1 MNEATK
7 PLTFL
12 PARLHLWR
20 ASDGASTHVIQ
31 ARDAA
36 TQDWF
41 IIFLFVYI
49 FFGTSATRL
58 PGGWDAET
66 LAYGVTPHAFCKE
79 VHLQSWI
86 PASHYTDPYRLSGR
100 SRDYFLMPARMTRLS
115 CCRFKKPT
123 FLLTLHPKNQMCTRG
138 GKMVLFGVYLL
149 LISLGSYKG
158 RGGEE
163 RGGWQISFCQRESA
177 LTQAALTS
185 VAAVNGGRAERQ
197 EPVGLKR
204 SSVALVKNSKGEHLH
219 ETFIRDEDWIKNCNI
234 TARYRCD

>member
-158 RGGEE
+158 RGGEAR
-163 RGGWQISFCQRESA
+163 RGGVTNLLLSKRERIDASSFDVSSCSEWGESRAPRACWTEAFVSGISEEF
-177 LTQAALTS
+177 
-185 VAAVNGGRAERQ
+185 
-197 EPVGLKR
+197 
-204 SSVALVKNSKGEHLH
+204 
-219 ETFIRDEDWIKNCNI
+219 
-234 TARYRCD
+234 

>member
-1 MNEATK
+1 MQLCNRNIPLSPYSTARSQNNHRSGVSARSCIALYLGSLQMNEATK

-163 RGGWQISFCQRESA
+163 RGGGDKSP
-177 LTQAALTS
+177 S
-185 VAAVNGGRAERQ
+185 VKERAHWRKQLWRQ
-197 EPVGLKR
+197 
-204 SSVALVKNSKGEHLH
+204 
-219 ETFIRDEDWIKNCNI
+219 
-234 TARYRCD
+234 